1 MKDVKNTDIELITIE
16 NDKQNKLVVSS
27 RIIAKRLGKRHAHVI
42 RDIENIILNS
52 TTQIWGELTNGD
64 FHSPNNS
71 TNPNL
76 GSLIILNNYVDK
88 KGEKRK
94 EYLLTKDGFILYMF
108 NIQGHIEFKMAYINE
123 FNRMENELNKELK
136 KERKNLSPSEM
147 NLKIKYYDSKSRLLN
162 TIDKLLSNEKITEKH
177 TELLL
182 EDMENILT
190 NNDNLLT
197 SVKEKEDNVLV
208 EEITKFLVRHNVEN
222 MPNHEVY
229 ETFISE
235 TGIKVSQN
243 KFTREIIKLGYGVVV
258 KSINKKTT
266 RIIVKN
272 SQNKFIN

>member
-1 MKDVKNTDIELITIE
+1 MENIKNTDIELITIE

-27 RIIAKRLGKRHAHVI
+27 RIIAEKLGKRHDHVI
-42 RDIENIILNS
+42 RDIENIILNN
-52 TTQIWGELTNGD
+52 TTQIWGLFIKSEYRAKNGKI
-64 FHSPNNS
+64 
-71 TNPNL
+71 NP
-76 GSLIILNNYVDK
+76 
-88 KGEKRK
+88 

>member
-1 MKDVKNTDIELITIE
+1 MEDVNNMKDIKNTDIELITIE

-27 RIIAKRLGKRHAHVI
+27 RIIAKKLGKRHSHVI
-42 RDIENIILNS
+42 RDIENILQSQQNQES
-52 TTQIWGELTNGD
+52 
-64 FHSPNNS
+64 
-71 TNPNL
+71 PNL
-76 GSLIILNNYVDK
+76 GSLIIPSIYKVSGQK
-88 KGEKRK
+88 KEYK

-108 NIQGHIEFKMAYINE
+108 NIQGHIDFKMAYINE

-147 NLKIKYYDSKSRLLN
+147 TLKIKYYDSKSRLLN
-162 TIDKLLSNEKITEKH
+162 TIDKLLGNEKITKRH

-208 EEITKFLVRHNVEN
+208 EEITKFIARHNVEN
-222 MPNHEVY
+222 MPNHDVY

-243 KFTREIIKLGYGVVV
+243 KFTREIIKLGYGVIV